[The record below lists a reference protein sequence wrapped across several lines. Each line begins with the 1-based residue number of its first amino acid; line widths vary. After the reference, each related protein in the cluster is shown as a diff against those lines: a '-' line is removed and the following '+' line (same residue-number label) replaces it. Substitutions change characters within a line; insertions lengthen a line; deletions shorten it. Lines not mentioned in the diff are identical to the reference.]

1 MAFPILL
8 DIKDLIL
15 NTRHFETIRSIL
27 AFFKQIYIILIFIM
41 FIIVCQL
48 CLKNAWKSLML
59 HRIFIRVFLLNAG
72 HSKTLFCVFILP
84 PPSCTV
90 KIYLYF
96 QTPLL
101 RISHHY
107 SSVGLQLSVLDFKL
121 LFYGVLDKCI
131 LSSKPLETVIG
142 YLKPVIH
149 LTEINSR
156 VLKILLKCR
165 FRRDLFHFHRNM
177 SALNAR
183 ISLNLFL
190 Y

>member
-1 MAFPILL
+1 MNIQINNEG
-8 DIKDLIL
+8 DIKDHLYL
-15 NTRHFETIRSIL
+15 TLSSS
-27 AFFKQIYIILIFIM
+27 Y
-41 FIIVCQL
+41 
-48 CLKNAWKSLML
+48 
-59 HRIFIRVFLLNAG
+59 LL
-72 HSKTLFCVFILP
+72 
-84 PPSCTV
+84 PSCTV
-90 KIYLYF
+90 KVYFYF

-101 RISHHY
+101 RISHPY

-131 LSSKPLETVIG
+131 LSSKRVEIG

-156 VLKILLKCR
+156 VLKILLKCS
-165 FRRDLFHFHRNM
+165 FRRDLFHVHRNM